1 MARKKAA
8 NPLTECMAEDETG
21 FVMTLPA
28 SLPGET
34 AAQMADAILSA
45 RSHPLRFDASAVQR
59 IDTSCIQVLLSAA
72 RLWREDGMTMNFTGD
87 SPILEGN
94 LSTLGLTAA
103 ELEVGDLNHA

>member
-8 NPLTECMAEDETG
+8 NPLSECMAEEESG

-34 AAQMADAILSA
+34 AVHMADAILAA
-45 RSHPLRFDASAVQR
+45 RSNPLRFDASAVER
-59 IDTSCIQVLLSAA
+59 IDTTCIQVLLSAA
-72 RLWREDGMTMNFTGD
+72 RLWREDGMPMSFTGD

>member
-8 NPLTECMAEDETG
+8 NPLTDCMAEDDSG

-34 AAQMADAILSA
+34 AVHMADVILAA
-45 RSHPLRFDASAVQR
+45 RSNPLRFDTSAVER
-59 IDTSCIQVLLSAA
+59 IDTTCIQVLLSAA
-72 RLWREDGMTMNFTGD
+72 RLWREDGMPMNFTGD

-94 LSTLGLTAA
+94 LNTLGLTAA
-103 ELEVGDLNHA
+103 ELEVGDVNHA